1 MSQLEQLVRERKITR
16 LCHFT
21 KSNNLSHIL
30 RNESGILANTVLD
43 DQLEI
48 LKKNDEH
55 RYDNKEDYVCCSVQY
70 PNSWYLKRIRDID
83 PLFKEWVVL
92 FIDPILITHPNTLFC
107 HRNAA
112 AGRGQFIKSGIEGF
126 VGMFKNRVLGQRLM
140 YRTHSMAECCPTD
153 DQAEVLLYKNIP
165 RGHIIGIAV
174 PTEEQARREKARLS
188 FIKEV
193 PKDIKWI
200 IAPDLF
206 NVSWSSMV
214 REGDIPEEYYYRREG
229 E

>member
-1 MSQLEQLVRERKITR
+1 ML
-16 LCHFT
+16 
-21 KSNNLSHIL
+21 
-30 RNESGILANTVLD
+30 
-43 DQLEI
+43 
-48 LKKNDEH
+48 
-55 RYDNKEDYVCCSVQY
+55 
-70 PNSWYLKRIRDID
+70 
-83 PLFKEWVVL
+83 
-92 FIDPILITHPNTLFC
+92 
-107 HRNAA
+107 A